1 MTRAQFRFVLNN
13 IEQETRK
20 KWGLYANTKWKKKE
34 EIVMIRAILLIAK
47 KKLSPMTR
55 NELLIE

>member
-1 MTRAQFRFVLNN
+1 MGVYNREVCCEKSYTAS
-13 IEQETRK
+13 
-20 KWGLYANTKWKKKE
+20 TKWKKKE